1 MAINDDRS
9 QPYRECARCGVI
21 TNGWKFYKIV
31 RRGEKGGSKKEV
43 EIIIDEPYFC
53 LPCSEIIEKQAAE
66 LERERMKEELR

>member
-31 RRGEKGGSKKEV
+31 KRGEKGSKRKWKLL
-43 EIIIDEPYFC
+43 IAEPYFC
-53 LPCSEIIEKQAAE
+53 LPCSEIVEKQAAE
-66 LERERMKEELR
+66 LEQERMKEELR